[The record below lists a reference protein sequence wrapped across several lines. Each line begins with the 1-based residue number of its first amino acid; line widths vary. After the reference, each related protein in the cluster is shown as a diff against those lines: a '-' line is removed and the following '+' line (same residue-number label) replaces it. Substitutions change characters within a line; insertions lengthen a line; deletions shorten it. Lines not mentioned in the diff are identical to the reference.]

1 MATELDSSPGSSAV
15 DSSHLRVRMKPAAS
29 AAARRVANYLRALGL
44 ADRARVRELSQRIAL
59 SVTADNADQHATR
72 AVAEAQS
79 RFESWRSSLYSG
91 LPEGVHPLWLRAFI
105 AARPEHFLGADMG
118 RAKRAA
124 RNFGDPCAGTGPKLA
139 KFRPQEFE
147 RARLPSSF
155 LGLVPPIVMTWA
167 ASCALWHA
175 ITLDG
180 WTWAEAGW
188 ISLFVFLFFQ
198 AAVGCSTAAYGF
210 VARLFTRSPARA
222 PSDRAGA
229 KGDGAA
235 ELSAA
240 ELSAAESSGVLP
252 APDAREMVARTAE
265 HADRDAAVVL
275 PRTALLMPIYHESA
289 EDVFAALAGMR
300 ESLAALPEGKAFEV
314 FVLSDS
320 RNPEVCAEE
329 ERAFRRVAAASDSI
343 PIYYHRRAHNER
355 QKAGNL
361 AEFFER
367 WGPRYTYAITLDAD
381 SVMSGEMLIELIR
394 RMEANPKLGL
404 LQAPLTVHR
413 AETLFA
419 RTLAFAASLC
429 GPIFT
434 HGLSIWSGPY
444 ANYYG
449 HNAAVRVSAFLD
461 CCALPKLN
469 GEPPFGGHVLSHD
482 FVEAALLCRAGWE
495 VRIAH
500 DLDGGSYEEL
510 PPTLTE
516 FVARDHRWCQGNMQH
531 LRIAGMR
538 GIQPMSRLHL
548 LLGACAYLSSPAW
561 FAFVVL
567 GLVAWQQTGAAFAEV
582 AGVVGLGTALVLV
595 SPWLLGVLDALRSS
609 TRRRKHGGAL
619 RLVPSGVLGLVLGA
633 LLAPLLMIH
642 HTRIVFSILSGRAVG
657 WGAQQRRAS
666 GNFGKIVRAEWPA
679 TLLGVGLGLWT
690 TFAETSLSLWFA
702 PLWVPWALAIPLNL
716 AVSSAAFGNL
726 ARRLGLLSIPTELE
740 PEDLLRRIDE
750 LRVLT
755 RSDASARF
763 RDLVLDPVLVA
774 AHCAKLDG
782 KRPSAPPKRLAE
794 LRTRAL
800 REGPASL
807 SPQDWRTLAEDADSM
822 QALHREA
829 WRRWPVEAWDLGREE
844 PQLPPEASRPGL
856 AASNPDSSNPDAIKP
871 DSSPA
876 TASEPSAAP
885 ASEESVERRVP
896 EMKDLDPN
904 QSTLRSSDTVASAF
918 RPATLHPA
926 SRRGR

>member
-1 MATELDSSPGSSAV
+1 
-15 DSSHLRVRMKPAAS
+15 MKPAAS

-44 ADRARVRELSQRIAL
+44 SDRARVRDLSQRIAL
-59 SVTADNADQHATR
+59 SVTADNADQHAAR
-72 AVAEAQS
+72 AIAEAQA
-79 RFESWRSSLYSG
+79 RFESWRSTLCSA

-105 AARPEHFLGADMG
+105 AARPEHFLSADMA

-124 RNFGDPCAGTGPKLA
+124 RNFGDPRAGTGPRLA
-139 KFRPQEFE
+139 QFRPQEFE
-147 RARLPSSF
+147 RARMPSSF
-155 LGLVPPIVMTWA
+155 LGLVPPIVATWA

-180 WTWAEAGW
+180 WTWAELGW

-198 AAVGCSTAAYGF
+198 AATGCSTAAIGF
-210 VARLFTRSPARA
+210 VARLFRRAPAVRASRSLELARA
-222 PSDRAGA
+222 EQAPGEADEGTAQTGLGLESSTVVDTAAEREAHPEA
-229 KGDGAA
+229 HDGA
-235 ELSAA
+235 LI
-240 ELSAAESSGVLP
+240 
-252 APDAREMVARTAE
+252 
-265 HADRDAAVVL
+265 L

-300 ESLAALPEGKAFEV
+300 ESLAALPEGKAFDV

-320 RNPEVCAEE
+320 RDPEICAEE

-343 PIYYHRRAHNER
+343 PIYYHRRARNER

-381 SVMSGEMLIELIR
+381 SVMSGEMLVELIR

-404 LQAPLTVHR
+404 LQAPLAVHR

-419 RTLAFAASLC
+419 RTLAFSASLC

-434 HGLSIWSGPY
+434 HGLSLWAGPY
-444 ANYYG
+444 GNYYG
-449 HNAAVRVSAFLD
+449 HNAAVRVSAFID
-461 CCALPKLN
+461 CCALPKLK

-495 VRIAH
+495 VRTAH
-500 DLDGGSYEEL
+500 DLEGGSYEEL
-510 PPTLTE
+510 PPTLTDY
-516 FVARDHRWCQGNMQH
+516 VARDHRWCQGNLQH
-531 LRIAGMR
+531 LRIAGMH
-538 GIQPMSRLHL
+538 GIAPMSRIHL
-548 LLGACAYLSSPAW
+548 LLGAFAYLASPAW

-567 GLVAWQQTGAAFAEV
+567 GLVAWQQTGAAFAGV
-582 AGVVGLGTALVLV
+582 ARDVGLGTAAILIA
-595 SPWLLGVLDALRSS
+595 PWLLGVLDGVRHGG
-609 TRRRKHGGAL
+609 RRRAHGGAL
-619 RLVPSGVLGLVLGA
+619 RLVPSGMLGLVLGA
-633 LLAPLLMIH
+633 LIAPLLMIH
-642 HTRIVFSILSGRAVG
+642 HTRIVLSILSGRAVS

-666 GNFGKIVRAEWPA
+666 GNFAKVVRAEWPA

-690 TFAETSLSLWFA
+690 LLGQTSLSLWFA

-716 AVSSAAFGNL
+716 AVSSAAFGSL
-726 ARRLGLLSIPTELE
+726 ARRLGLLLVPTESE
-740 PEDLLRRIDE
+740 PEELLRRIDE

-774 AHCAKLDG
+774 AHCAKLGG
-782 KRPSAPPKRLAE
+782 KAPSATPKRLAE

-807 SPQDWRTLAEDADSM
+807 SAHDWKTLAEDAESM
-822 QALHREA
+822 QILHREA

-844 PQLPPEASRPGL
+844 PQLPPETLRPVLASAAQDTQQATVATLPSERPHEASDHL
-856 AASNPDSSNPDAIKP
+856 AANDEAGPGSNDAV
-871 DSSPA
+871 A
-876 TASEPSAAP
+876 PS
-885 ASEESVERRVP
+885 
-896 EMKDLDPN
+896 
-904 QSTLRSSDTVASAF
+904 F

-926 SRRGR
+926 SRRTR

>member
-1 MATELDSSPGSSAV
+1 VATELDSSPGSSSAV

-29 AAARRVANYLRALGL
+29 AAARRVSNYLRALGL
-44 ADRARVRELSQRIAL
+44 SDRARVRDLSQRIAL
-59 SVTADNADQHATR
+59 SVTADNAEEHAAR
-72 AVAEAQS
+72 AVAEAQA
-79 RFESWRSSLYSG
+79 RFENWRSTLYSA

-105 AARPEHFLGADMG
+105 AARPEHFLSADMA

-124 RNFGDPCAGTGPKLA
+124 RSFGDPSAGTGPRMA
-139 KFRPQEFE
+139 RFRPQEFE
-147 RARLPSSF
+147 PARMPSSF

-180 WTWAEAGW
+180 WTWVELGW

-198 AAVGCSTAAYGF
+198 AAAGFSTATIGF
-210 VARLFTRSPARA
+210 IARLFRRAPAARA
-222 PSDRAGA
+222 SRPTQARPELGARAEDEAAQASSLEASAVVAARAEREGHDA
-229 KGDGAA
+229 ELDGA
-235 ELSAA
+235 L
-240 ELSAAESSGVLP
+240 
-252 APDAREMVARTAE
+252 
-265 HADRDAAVVL
+265 VL

-300 ESLAALPEGKAFEV
+300 ESLAALPEGKAFDV

-320 RNPEVCAEE
+320 RDPEVCAEE

-343 PIYYHRRAHNER
+343 PIYYHRRARNER

-381 SVMSGEMLIELIR
+381 SVMSGEMLVELIR

-404 LQAPLTVHR
+404 LQAPLAVHR

-419 RTLAFAASLC
+419 RTLAFSASLC

-434 HGLSIWSGPY
+434 HGLSLWSGRNG
-444 ANYYG
+444 NYYG

-461 CCALPKLN
+461 CCALPKLK

-495 VRIAH
+495 VRTAH
-500 DLDGGSYEEL
+500 DLEGGSYEEL
-510 PPTLTE
+510 PPTLTDY
-516 FVARDHRWCQGNMQH
+516 VARDHRWCQGNLQH
-531 LRIAGMR
+531 LRIAGMH
-538 GIQPMSRLHL
+538 GIEPMSRIHL
-548 LLGACAYLSSPAW
+548 LLGAFAYLASPAW

-582 AGVVGLGTALVLV
+582 AGLVGLGTAAILVA
-595 SPWLLGVLDALRSS
+595 PWVLGVLDGLRHPV
-609 TRRRKHGGAL
+609 RRRTHGGAL
-619 RLVPSGVLGLVLGA
+619 RLVPSGVLGLLLGA
-633 LLAPLLMIH
+633 LVAPLLMIH
-642 HTRIVFSILSGRAVG
+642 HTRIVLSILSGRAVS

-666 GNFGKIVRAEWPA
+666 GNFAKIVRAEWPA
-679 TLLGVGLGLWT
+679 TLLGVGLGAWT
-690 TFAETSLSLWFA
+690 LLGQANLSLWFA

-716 AVSSAAFGNL
+716 TVSSAAFGSL
-726 ARRLGLLSIPTELE
+726 ARRLGFLIVPTESE
-740 PEDLLRRIDE
+740 PEELLRRIDE

-763 RDLVLDPVLVA
+763 RDLVLDPVLVM
-774 AHCAKLDG
+774 AHCAKLEG
-782 KRPSAPPKRLAE
+782 KQPSATPKRLAE

-807 SPQDWRTLAEDADSM
+807 SAHDWKVLAEDAESM
-822 QALHREA
+822 QVLHREA

-844 PQLPPEASRPGL
+844 PQLPPETARPVL
-856 AASNPDSSNPDAIKP
+856 AASSSTSSSAVASLPSSERARQSSVELGADDAISAGSNGTIANDAIAPSFKP
-871 DSSPA
+871 
-876 TASEPSAAP
+876 AA
-885 ASEESVERRVP
+885 R
-896 EMKDLDPN
+896 
-904 QSTLRSSDTVASAF
+904 Q
-918 RPATLHPA
+918 PA
-926 SRRGR
+926 SRRTR

>member
-1 MATELDSSPGSSAV
+1 VATELDSSPGSSAAV

-29 AAARRVANYLRALGL
+29 AAARRVSNYLRALGL
-44 ADRARVRELSQRIAL
+44 SDRARVRDLSQRIAL
-59 SVTADNADQHATR
+59 SVTADNAEQHAAR
-72 AVAEAQS
+72 AVAEAQA
-79 RFESWRSSLYSG
+79 RFESWRSALHSA
-91 LPEGVHPLWLRAFI
+91 LPEGVDPLWLRAFI
-105 AARPEHFLGADMG
+105 AARPEHFLGADMA

-124 RNFGDPCAGTGPKLA
+124 RNFGDPSAGTGPRLA

-147 RARLPSSF
+147 RARMPSSF

-167 ASCALWHA
+167 ASCTLWHA

-180 WTWAEAGW
+180 WTWVELGW

-198 AAVGCSTAAYGF
+198 AAAGFSTATIGF
-210 VARLFTRSPARA
+210 LARLFGRA
-222 PSDRAGA
+222 PTARTRP
-229 KGDGAA
+229 A
-235 ELSAA
+235 ELDR
-240 ELSAAESSGVLP
+240 P
-252 APDAREMVARTAE
+252 QPDARGEDDAAQASSLEASAVVARAE
-265 HADRDAAVVL
+265 REAHDAEPDGALVL

-300 ESLAALPEGKAFEV
+300 ESLAALPEGKAFDV

-329 ERAFRRVAAASDSI
+329 ERAFRRVAAASDGI
-343 PIYYHRRAHNER
+343 PIYYHRRARNER

-381 SVMSGEMLIELIR
+381 SVMSGETLVELIR

-419 RTLAFAASLC
+419 RTLAFSASLC

-434 HGLSIWSGPY
+434 HGLSLWSGRHG
-444 ANYYG
+444 NFYG

-461 CCALPKLN
+461 CCALPRLN

-495 VRIAH
+495 VRTAY
-500 DLDGGSYEEL
+500 DLEGGSYEEL
-510 PPTLTE
+510 PPTLVDY
-516 FVARDHRWCQGNMQH
+516 VARDHRWCQGNMQH
-531 LRIAGMR
+531 LRIAGMH
-538 GIQPMSRLHL
+538 GIEPMSRIHL
-548 LLGACAYLSSPAW
+548 LLGAFAYLASPAW

-567 GLVAWQQTGAAFAEV
+567 GLVAWQQTGPAFAEV
-582 AGVVGLGTALVLV
+582 AEQVGLATAAILVA
-595 SPWLLGVLDALRSS
+595 PWVLGVLDGLRHRA
-609 TRRRKHGGAL
+609 RRRTHGGAL

-633 LLAPLLMIH
+633 LVAPLLMIH
-642 HTRIVFSILSGRAVG
+642 HTRIVLSILSGRAVS

-666 GNFGKIVRAEWPA
+666 GNFTKIVRAEWPA
-679 TLLGVGLGLWT
+679 TLLGLGLGAWT
-690 TFAETSLSLWFA
+690 LLAQASLSLWFA

-716 AVSSAAFGNL
+716 AVSSAAFGGL
-726 ARRLGLLSIPTELE
+726 ARRLGLLIVPTESE
-740 PEDLLRRIDE
+740 PEELLRRIDE

-755 RSDASARF
+755 RRDASARF

-774 AHCAKLDG
+774 SHCAKLG
-782 KRPSAPPKRLAE
+782 GNRPSATPKRLAE

-807 SPQDWRTLAEDADSM
+807 SAHDWKTLAEDAESM
-822 QALHREA
+822 QLLHREA

-844 PQLPPEASRPGL
+844 PQLPPETARPVL
-856 AASNPDSSNPDAIKP
+856 ATSNGNASNGNASNDDASSNAGSTAVATRRSERTCQSSSDLGDDVASSGSNDAI
-871 DSSPA
+871 A
-876 TASEPSAAP
+876 PSF
-885 ASEESVERRVP
+885 
-896 EMKDLDPN
+896 
-904 QSTLRSSDTVASAF
+904 RS
-918 RPATLHPA
+918 ATLHPA
-926 SRRGR
+926 SRRTR

>member
-1 MATELDSSPGSSAV
+1 
-15 DSSHLRVRMKPAAS
+15 VRMEAAAF
-29 AAARRVANYLRALGL
+29 AAARRVSNYLRALGL
-44 ADRARVRELSQRIAL
+44 SDRARVRDLSQRIAL
-59 SVTADNADQHATR
+59 SVTADNAEQHAAR
-72 AVAEAQS
+72 AVAEAQA
-79 RFESWRSSLYSG
+79 RFENWRSTLYSG

-105 AARPEHFLGADMG
+105 AARPEHFLGADMA

-124 RNFGDPCAGTGPKLA
+124 RNFGDPGAGTGPRRA
-139 KFRPQEFE
+139 HFRPQVFE

-180 WTWAEAGW
+180 WTWVELGW
-188 ISLFVFLFFQ
+188 MSLFVFLFFQ
-198 AAVGCSTAAYGF
+198 AAAGFSTATIGF
-210 VARLFTRSPARA
+210 VARLFRRAPTARTSRPVLARPELVVRAEDEAAQASSLEASAVVAARA
-222 PSDRAGA
+222 EREAHDAEI
-229 KGDGAA
+229 DGA
-235 ELSAA
+235 L
-240 ELSAAESSGVLP
+240 
-252 APDAREMVARTAE
+252 
-265 HADRDAAVVL
+265 VL

-300 ESLAALPEGKAFEV
+300 ESLAALPGGKAFDV

-320 RNPEVCAEE
+320 RDPETCAEE

-343 PIYYHRRAHNER
+343 PIYYHRRANNER

-381 SVMSGEMLIELIR
+381 SVMSGDVLVELIR

-419 RTLAFAASLC
+419 RTLAFSASLV

-434 HGLSIWSGPY
+434 HGLSLWSGPY
-444 ANYYG
+444 GNFYG
-449 HNAAVRVSAFLD
+449 HNAAIRVSAFLD
-461 CCALPKLN
+461 CCALPRLN

-495 VRIAH
+495 VRTAH
-500 DLDGGSYEEL
+500 DLEGGSYEEL
-510 PPTLTE
+510 PPTLTDY
-516 FVARDHRWCQGNMQH
+516 VARDHRWCQGNMQH
-531 LRIAGMR
+531 LRIAGMH
-538 GIQPMSRLHL
+538 GIEPMSRIHL
-548 LLGACAYLSSPAW
+548 LLGAFAYLASPAW

-567 GLVAWQQTGAAFAEV
+567 GLVAWQQTGPAFAEV
-582 AGVVGLGTALVLV
+582 AGLVGLGTAVILVA
-595 SPWLLGVLDALRSS
+595 PWLLGVLDGLRLPA
-609 TRRRKHGGAL
+609 RRRTHGGAL

-642 HTRIVFSILSGRAVG
+642 HTRIVLSILSGRAVS

-666 GNFGKIVRAEWPA
+666 GNFAKIVRAEWPA
-679 TLLGVGLGLWT
+679 TLLGIGLGLWT
-690 TFAETSLSLWFA
+690 LLAQTGLSLWFA

-716 AVSSAAFGNL
+716 AVSSAAFGSV
-726 ARRLGLLSIPTELE
+726 ARRLGLLIVPTEAE
-740 PEDLLRRIDE
+740 PEELLRRIDE

-763 RDLVLDPVLVA
+763 RDLVLDPVLVV
-774 AHCAKLDG
+774 AHCAKLEG
-782 KRPSAPPKRLAE
+782 KQPSATPKRLAE

-807 SPQDWRTLAEDADSM
+807 SAHDWKILAEDAESM
-822 QALHREA
+822 QVLHREA

-844 PQLPPEASRPGL
+844 PQLPPETARPVL
-856 AASNPDSSNPDAIKP
+856 AASGGTSSSAV
-871 DSSPA
+871 A
-876 TASEPSAAP
+876 TLPSERERQS
-885 ASEESVERRVP
+885 SVEL
-896 EMKDLDPN
+896 EADE
-904 QSTLRSSDTVASAF
+904 ASAGSNDASAPSF
-918 RPATLHPA
+918 RSATLHPA
-926 SRRGR
+926 SRRTR